1 MNRESLP
8 LICALLIPIALV
20 AFILLNYFEYDVISF
35 LLNVNVLYYI
45 IIFPIVLGFV
55 VIIVKFMRPE

>member
-20 AFILLNYFEYDVISF
+20 SLILLNYYGYDIILF
-35 LLNVNVLYYI
+35 FRKINILYYI
-45 IIFPIVLGFV
+45 VVFPIVLGFV
-55 VIIVKFMRPE
+55 VIIVKWLRPD

>member
-20 AFILLNYFEYDVISF
+20 CFILLNYLKYDVVSF

>member
-20 AFILLNYFEYDVISF
+20 SFILLNYYGYDIILF
-35 LLNVNVLYYI
+35 FRKINILYYI
-45 IIFPIVLGFV
+45 VIFTFVLGFV
-55 VIIVKFMRPE
+55 VIIVKWLRPP

>member
-8 LICALLIPIALV
+8 LICALLIPIAIV
-20 AFILLNYFEYDVISF
+20 AFLLLNYFKYDVISF

>member
-20 AFILLNYFEYDVISF
+20 SLILLNHYEYDIILF
-35 LLNVNVLYYI
+35 FRKINILYYI
-45 IIFPIVLGFV
+45 VVFPIILGFI
-55 VIIVKFMRPE
+55 VIIVKWLRPD

>member
-20 AFILLNYFEYDVISF
+20 SLILLNYYGYDIILF
-35 LLNVNVLYYI
+35 FRKINILYYI
-45 IIFPIVLGFV
+45 VIFPIVLGFV
-55 VIIVKFMRPE
+55 VIIVKWLRPD

>member
-8 LICALLIPIALV
+8 LICALLIPIVLV
-20 AFILLNYFEYDVISF
+20 AFFMLNYFEYDVISF

-55 VIIVKFMRPE
+55 VIIVKFMRPN

>member
-20 AFILLNYFEYDVISF
+20 SLILLNHYEYDIILF
-35 LLNVNVLYYI
+35 FREINILYYI
-45 IIFPIVLGFV
+45 VVFPIILGFI
-55 VIIVKFMRPE
+55 VIIVKWLRPD

>member
-20 AFILLNYFEYDVISF
+20 LLILINYYEYDIISF
-35 LLNVNVLYYI
+35 FLNINILYYI

-55 VIIVKFMRPE
+55 VIIVKFCRPE

>member
-20 AFILLNYFEYDVISF
+20 SLILLNYYGYDIILF
-35 LLNVNVLYYI
+35 FRKFNILYYI
-45 IIFPIVLGFV
+45 VIFPIVLGFI
-55 VIIVKFMRPE
+55 VIIVKWLRPD